1 MKKIFVV
8 SRRSRP
14 KNFRKVWE
22 ELLDFQ
28 DHPGRITKF
37 MVEYSPLEMNMVDDV
52 RGVGVIKMMMV
63 DDMGEGGVKN
73 D

>member
-1 MKKIFVV
+1 MCEFILEFMTQNKDEKIFVV
-8 SRRSRP
+8 SRQSRP

-37 MVEYSPLEMNMVDDV
+37 MVEYSPLIHDEK
-52 RGVGVIKMMMV
+52 ILKMSF
-63 DDMGEGGVKN
+63 
-73 D
+73 